1 MAKRMLVTDLD
12 GTLVRY
18 DLAGQDPG
26 LGRLLGALPALRQDA
41 LLVYATGRTMAQARR
56 LQAERDFPEPDA
68 WVTEVGASIAYAAGG
83 CDLAWDARI
92 AKAWHRAT
100 VERTCDAEPVL
111 VRQPEEAMGVFKL
124 SYRLP
129 PAAAAAVLPG
139 LGARLHALGV
149 PVRLIYSSQRDL
161 DVVPAAAGKGN
172 AIAYLMRR
180 YGIPLGRV
188 LACGDSANDRDM
200 LSLGCP
206 AVVVGNALDELL
218 GGPLPATVY
227 RASGCGPDG
236 ILEAL
241 AHYGWLEAPT
251 VRTA

>member
-1 MAKRMLVTDLD
+1 MA
-12 GTLVRY
+12 
-18 DLAGQDPG
+18 
-26 LGRLLGALPALRQDA
+26 
-41 LLVYATGRTMAQARR
+41 
-56 LQAERDFPEPDA
+56 
-68 WVTEVGASIAYAAGG
+68 
-83 CDLAWDARI
+83 
-92 AKAWHRAT
+92 H
-100 VERTCDAEPVL
+100 
-111 VRQPEEAMGVFKL
+111 
-124 SYRLP
+124 
-129 PAAAAAVLPG
+129 
-139 LGARLHALGV
+139 
-149 PVRLIYSSQRDL
+149 L

-188 LACGDSANDRDM
+188 LACGDSANDRDL